1 MKNVIAKKI
10 AIVKN
15 NIFKKVKEINMSKL
29 KAAEL
34 DDATFNTAVKLL
46 EKVNETIDSIDFND
60 IKDVKRL
67 RILVSTYIN
76 LKPYF

>member
-29 KAAEL
+29 KAAQL
-34 DDATFNTAVKLL
+34 DDATLNTAVKLL
-46 EKVNETIDSIDFND
+46 EKVNETIDNIDFNNVE
-60 IKDVKRL
+60 DVKRL
-67 RILVSTYIN
+67 RLLVSTYIN

>member
-1 MKNVIAKKI
+1 MIAKKI

-46 EKVNETIDSIDFND
+46 EKVNETIDTIDFNN

>member
-1 MKNVIAKKI
+1 
-10 AIVKN
+10 
-15 NIFKKVKEINMSKL
+15 MSKL

-46 EKVNETIDSIDFND
+46 EKVNETIDSIDFNN

-67 RILVSTYIN
+67 RTLVSTYIN

>member
-46 EKVNETIDSIDFND
+46 EKVNETIDSIDFNN

-76 LKPYF
+76 LKTYF

>member
-46 EKVNETIDSIDFND
+46 EKVNETIDSIDFNN

>member
-1 MKNVIAKKI
+1 
-10 AIVKN
+10 
-15 NIFKKVKEINMSKL
+15 MSKL
-29 KAAEL
+29 KAAQL
-34 DDATFNTAVKLL
+34 DDATLNTAVKLL
-46 EKVNETIDSIDFND
+46 EKVNETIDTIDFNN

>member
-46 EKVNETIDSIDFND
+46 EKVNETIDTIDFNN

>member
-1 MKNVIAKKI
+1 MVQNDIEYGGI
-10 AIVKN
+10 
-15 NIFKKVKEINMSKL
+15 M
-29 KAAEL
+29 
-34 DDATFNTAVKLL
+34 KLL
-46 EKVNETIDSIDFND
+46 EKVNETIDSIDFNN